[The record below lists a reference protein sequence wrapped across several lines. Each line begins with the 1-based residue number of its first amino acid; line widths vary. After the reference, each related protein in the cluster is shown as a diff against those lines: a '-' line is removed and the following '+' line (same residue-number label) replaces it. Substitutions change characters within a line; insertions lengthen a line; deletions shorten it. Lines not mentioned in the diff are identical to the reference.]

1 MKTHRIGFTS
11 FITVALLAAAC
22 GAGNG
27 QQITPA
33 TSLQDALERARQAV
47 SNSSMKISINTV
59 GFDLPA
65 GSEAERY
72 LQEISQIGGGAYFAA
87 ADSGQL
93 TAAMAGA
100 ATGQTSTYGNMP
112 QVASPRN
119 GEQVGPSTLV
129 IGRAQPNSVVV
140 IQTEVYDQLNGQF
153 IKMVPGHRHAP
164 NPDGSFE
171 LLISTPLVSFGEK
184 RPLRYEIHVFTVTRD
199 GGKSPHAIITVQQR
213 SPTP

>member
-1 MKTHRIGFTS
+1 MKTANMRVSLFLALLVVGSSSTAEIVDLSTPGE
-11 FITVALLAAAC
+11 TVA
-22 GAGNG
+22 
-27 QQITPA
+27 
-33 TSLQDALERARQAV
+33 DALKEAQAAVANSAR
-47 SNSSMKISINTV
+47 KISVNTV
-59 GFDLPA
+59 GLDLRP
-65 GSEAERY
+65 GSEAEQY
-72 LQEISQIGGGAYFAA
+72 LQDISQIGGGSYFAA
-87 ADSGQL
+87 SDSGQL
-93 TAAMAGA
+93 VAAMTGA

-140 IQTEVYDQLNGQF
+140 IQTEVYEQLDGQF

-164 NPDGSFE
+164 KPDGSFE
-171 LLISTPLVSFGEK
+171 LLIATPLVSFGEK

-199 GGKSPHAIITVQQR
+199 GNKSPHAIITVEQR

>member
-1 MKTHRIGFTS
+1 MRVPTRFLIS
-11 FITVALLAAAC
+11 FLALLLITAVCAAEIIDLTTEGETVEQA
-22 GAGNG
+22 
-27 QQITPA
+27 
-33 TSLQDALERARQAV
+33 LQEAQQAV
-47 SNSSMKISINTV
+47 SNSSMRLSINTV
-59 GFDLPA
+59 GFDLTA

-100 ATGQTSTYGNMP
+100 ATGQTSAYGDMP
-112 QVASPRN
+112 QVASPSN

-140 IQTEVYDQLNGQF
+140 IQTEVYDQLDGQF

-164 NPDGSFE
+164 KPDGSFE
-171 LLISTPLVSFGEK
+171 LLIATPLISFGEK

>member
-1 MKTHRIGFTS
+1 MKTHRIGLSS
-11 FITVALLAAAC
+11 FIAVALLGAAC
-22 GAGNG
+22 AAGNSEE
-27 QQITPA
+27 ITPA
-33 TSLQDALERARQAV
+33 ANLREAIERARQAV
-47 SNSSMKISINTV
+47 ANSPMKISISAV
-59 GFDLPA
+59 GFDLA
-65 GSEAERY
+65 TGSGAEKY

-87 ADSGQL
+87 SDSGQL

-112 QVASPRN
+112 QVTSPKN

-140 IQTEVYDQLNGQF
+140 IQTEVYDQLDGQF

-164 NPDGSFE
+164 KPDGSFE
-171 LLISTPLVSFGEK
+171 LLIATPLVSFGEK

-199 GGKSPHAIITVQQR
+199 GDKSPHAIITVQQR